1 VLVDDGARPGVSTVQ
16 RSRIAALERE
26 NRELRRANAI
36 LKAAALKSTRQRN
49 VTMIQAEV
57 LHGEDWETGV
67 AVGQAATG
75 AGTVKGRRFDQ

>member
-1 VLVDDGARPGVSTVQ
+1 VLVDDGARPEVSTVQ

-67 AVGQAATG
+67 G
-75 AGTVKGRRFDQ
+75 